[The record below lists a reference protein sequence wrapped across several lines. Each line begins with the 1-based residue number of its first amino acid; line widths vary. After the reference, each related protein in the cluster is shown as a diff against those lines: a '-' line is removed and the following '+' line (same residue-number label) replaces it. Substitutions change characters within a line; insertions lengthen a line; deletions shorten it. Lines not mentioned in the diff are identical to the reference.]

1 MTSQN
6 HAGAGAPAPGAPASA
21 ASTNIP
27 TQASPSPAA
36 STTAATTASTPPAAA
51 TNIPAQA
58 SPSPAASTTTAG
70 HTEAPLAQASPAQ
83 AEPPNQAGH
92 PAQAEHPTQAEH
104 TKAPLT
110 QPSTT
115 QAGRRRR
122 RVVHLGPKDRE
133 RVAEGANLEQI
144 VQEALGKVDAGR
156 PAWSHEDLRREDPSA
171 HANDA
176 RLLGDVPPHYGNGA

>member
-6 HAGAGAPAPGAPASA
+6 SADAGAPIADVPVPDASVPDAPVLGVPASAVVAADQANPAFAAATSA
-21 ASTNIP
+21 AST
-27 TQASPSPAA
+27 
-36 STTAATTASTPPAAA
+36 ATTASTATAA
-51 TNIPAQA
+51 TA
-58 SPSPAASTTTAG
+58 AG
-70 HTEAPLAQASPAQ
+70 HTEAPLAQASP
-83 AEPPNQAGH
+83 N
-92 PAQAEHPTQAEH
+92 QAEHP
-104 TKAPLT
+104 
-110 QPSTT
+110 T

-144 VQEALGKVDAGR
+144 VQEALGKVDAER
-156 PAWSHEDLRREDPSA
+156 PAWSREDLRREDPSA

>member
-6 HAGAGAPAPGAPASA
+6 SADAGAPIADVPAPDAPVPGTPASA
-21 ASTNIP
+21 VVAAD
-27 TQASPSPAA
+27 QANPAF
-36 STTAATTASTPPAAA
+36 AAA
-51 TNIPAQA
+51 TSA
-58 SPSPAASTTTAG
+58 AG

-83 AEPPNQAGH
+83 AEPPNQAVHPNQAGH
-92 PAQAEHPTQAEH
+92 PAQAGHP
-104 TKAPLT
+104 
-110 QPSTT
+110 T

-144 VQEALGKVDAGR
+144 VQEALGKVDAER
-156 PAWSHEDLRREDPSA
+156 PAWSREDLRREDPSA

-176 RLLGDVPPHYGNGA
+176 RLLGDVPPHYGNGV

>member
-6 HAGAGAPAPGAPASA
+6 SADAGAPIPGAPASA
-21 ASTNIP
+21 VVPAD
-27 TQASPSPAA
+27 QANSAF
-36 STTAATTASTPPAAA
+36 AAA
-51 TNIPAQA
+51 T
-58 SPSPAASTTTAG
+58 SAASAAG
-70 HTEAPLAQASPAQ
+70 HTGAPLAQAC
-83 AEPPNQAGH
+83 PNQAGH
-92 PAQAEHPTQAEH
+92 PN
-104 TKAPLT
+104 
-110 QPSTT
+110 

-144 VQEALGKVDAGR
+144 VQEALGKVDAER
-156 PAWSHEDLRREDPSA
+156 PAWSREDLRREDPSA

>member
-6 HAGAGAPAPGAPASA
+6 SADAGAPIADVPAPDAPVPGTPASA
-21 ASTNIP
+21 VVPAD
-27 TQASPSPAA
+27 QANSAF
-36 STTAATTASTPPAAA
+36 AAA
-51 TNIPAQA
+51 TSA
-58 SPSPAASTTTAG
+58 AG
-70 HTEAPLAQASPAQ
+70 HTEAPLAQASLT
-83 AEPPNQAGH
+83 QAGH
-92 PAQAEHPTQAEH
+92 TEAPLAQAS
-104 TKAPLT
+104 L
-110 QPSTT
+110 T

-144 VQEALGKVDAGR
+144 VQEALGKVDAER
-156 PAWSHEDLRREDPSA
+156 PAWSREDLRREDPSA

>member
-6 HAGAGAPAPGAPASA
+6 SADAGAPIPGALASAVVAADQANPAFAAATSA
-21 ASTNIP
+21 AST
-27 TQASPSPAA
+27 
-36 STTAATTASTPPAAA
+36 ATTAST
-51 TNIPAQA
+51 
-58 SPSPAASTTTAG
+58 ASTASTATAAG

-83 AEPPNQAGH
+83 AE
-92 PAQAEHPTQAEH
+92 HPTQAE
-104 TKAPLT
+104 PPT
-110 QPSTT
+110 QAEHPT

-144 VQEALGKVDAGR
+144 VQEALGKVDAER
-156 PAWSHEDLRREDPSA
+156 PAWSREDLRREDPSA

>member
-6 HAGAGAPAPGAPASA
+6 SADAGAPIADVPAPDAPVPGTPASA
-21 ASTNIP
+21 VVAAD
-27 TQASPSPAA
+27 QANSAF
-36 STTAATTASTPPAAA
+36 AAA
-51 TNIPAQA
+51 TSA
-58 SPSPAASTTTAG
+58 AG
-70 HTEAPLAQASPAQ
+70 HTEAPLAQAA
-83 AEPPNQAGH
+83 PN
-92 PAQAEHPTQAEH
+92 
-104 TKAPLT
+104 
-110 QPSTT
+110 

-144 VQEALGKVDAGR
+144 VQEALGKVDAER
-156 PAWSHEDLRREDPSA
+156 PAWSREDLRREDPSA

>member
-6 HAGAGAPAPGAPASA
+6 SADAGAPIADVPAPDAPVPGTPASA
-21 ASTNIP
+21 VVAADQTN
-27 TQASPSPAA
+27 PAF
-36 STTAATTASTPPAAA
+36 AAA
-51 TNIPAQA
+51 TSA
-58 SPSPAASTTTAG
+58 AG
-70 HTEAPLAQASPAQ
+70 HTEAPLAQAFPAQ

-92 PAQAEHPTQAEH
+92 P
-104 TKAPLT
+104 
-110 QPSTT
+110 T

-144 VQEALGKVDAGR
+144 VQEALGKVDAER
-156 PAWSHEDLRREDPSA
+156 PAWSREDLRREDPSA

-176 RLLGDVPPHYGNGA
+176 RLLGDVPPHYGNGV

>member
-6 HAGAGAPAPGAPASA
+6 SAGAGAPIADVPAPDAPVPGTPASA
-21 ASTNIP
+21 VVPAD
-27 TQASPSPAA
+27 QANSAF
-36 STTAATTASTPPAAA
+36 AAA
-51 TNIPAQA
+51 TSA
-58 SPSPAASTTTAG
+58 AG
-70 HTEAPLAQASPAQ
+70 HTEAPLAQASPT
-83 AEPPNQAGH
+83 QAGH
-92 PAQAEHPTQAEH
+92 PAQAVHP
-104 TKAPLT
+104 
-110 QPSTT
+110 T

-144 VQEALGKVDAGR
+144 VQEALGKVDAER
-156 PAWSHEDLRREDPSA
+156 PAWSREDLHREDPSA

>member
-6 HAGAGAPAPGAPASA
+6 SADAGAPGMGAPATA

-27 TQASPSPAA
+27 AQASLSPAA
-36 STTAATTASTPPAAA
+36 STTAASTATA
-51 TNIPAQA
+51 
-58 SPSPAASTTTAG
+58 AG

-83 AEPPNQAGH
+83 AGH
-92 PAQAEHPTQAEH
+92 PTEAEH

-144 VQEALGKVDAGR
+144 VQEALGKVDAER
-156 PAWSHEDLRREDPSA
+156 PAWSREDLRREDPSA

>member
-6 HAGAGAPAPGAPASA
+6 SADAGAPIPGAPASA
-21 ASTNIP
+21 VVAAD
-27 TQASPSPAA
+27 QANPAFAAATSAA
-36 STTAATTASTPPAAA
+36 SAATTASTA
-51 TNIPAQA
+51 TA
-58 SPSPAASTTTAG
+58 AG

-83 AEPPNQAGH
+83 AEPPNQAVH
-92 PAQAEHPTQAEH
+92 P
-104 TKAPLT
+104 
-110 QPSTT
+110 T

-144 VQEALGKVDAGR
+144 VQEALGKVDAER
-156 PAWSHEDLRREDPSA
+156 PAWSREDLRREDPSA

-176 RLLGDVPPHYGNGA
+176 RLLGDVPPHYGNGV

>member
-6 HAGAGAPAPGAPASA
+6 SADAGAPIPDAPASA
-21 ASTNIP
+21 VVAAD
-27 TQASPSPAA
+27 QANPAFAAATSAA
-36 STTAATTASTPPAAA
+36 STATA
-51 TNIPAQA
+51 
-58 SPSPAASTTTAG
+58 AG

-83 AEPPNQAGH
+83 AEPPNQA
-92 PAQAEHPTQAEH
+92 PLTQSS
-104 TKAPLT
+104 TTQTPLTQTPLT

-133 RVAEGANLEQI
+133 RVAEGANLDQ
-144 VQEALGKVDAGR
+144 VVHEALGNVDAER
-156 PAWSHEDLRREDPSA
+156 PAWSREDLRREDPSA

-176 RLLGDVPPHYGNGA
+176 RLLDDVPPHYGNGA

>member
-6 HAGAGAPAPGAPASA
+6 SADAGAPVPGALASA

-36 STTAATTASTPPAAA
+36 STS
-51 TNIPAQA
+51 
-58 SPSPAASTTTAG
+58 AASTATAAG

-92 PAQAEHPTQAEH
+92 PAQAEPPTQAGH
-104 TKAPLT
+104 P
-110 QPSTT
+110 T

-144 VQEALGKVDAGR
+144 VQEALGKVDAER
-156 PAWSHEDLRREDPSA
+156 PAWSREDLRREDPSA

>member
-6 HAGAGAPAPGAPASA
+6 SADASAPVPGAPASEVVA
-21 ASTNIP
+21 AD
-27 TQASPSPAA
+27 QANPAFA
-36 STTAATTASTPPAAA
+36 AATSAATTASTA
-51 TNIPAQA
+51 TA
-58 SPSPAASTTTAG
+58 AG
-70 HTEAPLAQASPAQ
+70 HTEAPLAQASPNQ

-92 PAQAEHPTQAEH
+92 PAQAGHPNQAEHPTQA
-104 TKAPLT
+104 
-110 QPSTT
+110 
-115 QAGRRRR
+115 GRRRRR

-144 VQEALGKVDAGR
+144 VQEALGKVDAER
-156 PAWSHEDLRREDPSA
+156 PAWSREDLRREDPSA

>member
-6 HAGAGAPAPGAPASA
+6 SADAGAPIADVPVPDASVPGTPASAVVPADQANSAFAAATSA
-21 ASTNIP
+21 AST
-27 TQASPSPAA
+27 A
-36 STTAATTASTPPAAA
+36 TA
-51 TNIPAQA
+51 
-58 SPSPAASTTTAG
+58 AG
-70 HTEAPLAQASPAQ
+70 HTEAPLAQASPTQ
-83 AEPPNQAGH
+83 AEHPNQAGH
-92 PAQAEHPTQAEH
+92 PAQAVHP
-104 TKAPLT
+104 
-110 QPSTT
+110 T

-144 VQEALGKVDAGR
+144 VQEALGKVDAER
-156 PAWSHEDLRREDPSA
+156 PAWSREDLHREDPSA

>member
-6 HAGAGAPAPGAPASA
+6 SADAGASIADVPVPDASVPDAPVLGVPASAVVPADQANPAFAAPASA
-21 ASTNIP
+21 AS
-27 TQASPSPAA
+27 A
-36 STTAATTASTPPAAA
+36 
-51 TNIPAQA
+51 
-58 SPSPAASTTTAG
+58 AG
-70 HTEAPLAQASPAQ
+70 HAEAPLAQASPTQ
-83 AEPPNQAGH
+83 AEHPNQAGH
-92 PAQAEHPTQAEH
+92 PAQAVHP
-104 TKAPLT
+104 
-110 QPSTT
+110 T

-144 VQEALGKVDAGR
+144 VQEALGKVDAER
-156 PAWSHEDLRREDPSA
+156 PAWSREDLHREDPSA

>member
-6 HAGAGAPAPGAPASA
+6 SADAGAPVPGAPASVVVAADQANPAFAAATSAASA
-21 ASTNIP
+21 AST
-27 TQASPSPAA
+27 A
-36 STTAATTASTPPAAA
+36 TA
-51 TNIPAQA
+51 
-58 SPSPAASTTTAG
+58 AG
-70 HTEAPLAQASPAQ
+70 HTEAPLAQASPTQ
-83 AEPPNQAGH
+83 AEHPNQAGH
-92 PAQAEHPTQAEH
+92 PTQAEPPTQAGH
-104 TKAPLT
+104 P
-110 QPSTT
+110 T

-144 VQEALGKVDAGR
+144 VQEALGKVDAER
-156 PAWSHEDLRREDPSA
+156 PAWSREDLRREDPSA

>member
-6 HAGAGAPAPGAPASA
+6 SADAGAPVPGAPASA
-21 ASTNIP
+21 VVPAD
-27 TQASPSPAA
+27 QANLAFAAPATAA
-36 STTAATTASTPPAAA
+36 SV
-51 TNIPAQA
+51 
-58 SPSPAASTTTAG
+58 AG
-70 HTEAPLAQASPAQ
+70 HTEAPLAQAFPAQ

-92 PAQAEHPTQAEH
+92 P
-104 TKAPLT
+104 
-110 QPSTT
+110 T

-144 VQEALGKVDAGR
+144 VQEALGKVDAER
-156 PAWSHEDLRREDPSA
+156 PAWSREDLRREDPSA
-171 HANDA
+171 HTNDA

>member
-6 HAGAGAPAPGAPASA
+6 SADAGAPIADVPAPDAPVPGTPASA
-21 ASTNIP
+21 VVPAD
-27 TQASPSPAA
+27 QANPAFA
-36 STTAATTASTPPAAA
+36 AATSAATAATA
-51 TNIPAQA
+51 
-58 SPSPAASTTTAG
+58 AG

-83 AEPPNQAGH
+83 AE
-92 PAQAEHPTQAEH
+92 HPTQAE
-104 TKAPLT
+104 PPT
-110 QPSTT
+110 QAEHPT

-144 VQEALGKVDAGR
+144 VQEALGKVDAER
-156 PAWSHEDLRREDPSA
+156 PAWSREDLRREDPSA

-176 RLLGDVPPHYGNGA
+176 RLLGDVPPHYGNGV

>member
-6 HAGAGAPAPGAPASA
+6 SADAGAPIADVPAPDAPVPGAPASA
-21 ASTNIP
+21 VVPAD
-27 TQASPSPAA
+27 QANPAF
-36 STTAATTASTPPAAA
+36 AAA
-51 TNIPAQA
+51 T
-58 SPSPAASTTTAG
+58 SAASAATAAG
-70 HTEAPLAQASPAQ
+70 HTEAPLAQASPTQ
-83 AEPPNQAGH
+83 AEHPNQAGH
-92 PAQAEHPTQAEH
+92 PAQAVHP
-104 TKAPLT
+104 
-110 QPSTT
+110 T

-144 VQEALGKVDAGR
+144 VQEALGKVDAER
-156 PAWSHEDLRREDPSA
+156 PAWSREDLRREDPSA

>member
-6 HAGAGAPAPGAPASA
+6 SADAGAPVPGAPAPDAPVPGTPASAVVVSDQANPAFAAATSA
-21 ASTNIP
+21 AST
-27 TQASPSPAA
+27 A
-36 STTAATTASTPPAAA
+36 TA
-51 TNIPAQA
+51 
-58 SPSPAASTTTAG
+58 AG

-83 AEPPNQAGH
+83 AEPPTQAG
-92 PAQAEHPTQAEH
+92 HPTQAEH
-104 TKAPLT
+104 P
-110 QPSTT
+110 T

-144 VQEALGKVDAGR
+144 VQEALGKVDAER
-156 PAWSHEDLRREDPSA
+156 PAWSREDLRREDPSA
-171 HANDA
+171 HTNDA

>member
-6 HAGAGAPAPGAPASA
+6 SADAGAPVPGAPASA
-21 ASTNIP
+21 VVPAD
-27 TQASPSPAA
+27 QANPAF
-36 STTAATTASTPPAAA
+36 AAA
-51 TNIPAQA
+51 T
-58 SPSPAASTTTAG
+58 SAAFAATAAG
-70 HTEAPLAQASPAQ
+70 HTEAPLAQASP
-83 AEPPNQAGH
+83 N
-92 PAQAEHPTQAEH
+92 QAEHPTETEH

-133 RVAEGANLEQI
+133 RVAEGANLEQV
-144 VQEALGKVDAGR
+144 VQEALGKVDAER
-156 PAWSHEDLRREDPSA
+156 PAWSREDLRREDPSA

>member
-6 HAGAGAPAPGAPASA
+6 HADAGASIADVPVPDASVPDAPVLGVPASA
-21 ASTNIP
+21 VVPAD
-27 TQASPSPAA
+27 QANLAFAAPATAA
-36 STTAATTASTPPAAA
+36 SV
-51 TNIPAQA
+51 
-58 SPSPAASTTTAG
+58 AG
-70 HTEAPLAQASPAQ
+70 HTEAPLAQASPT
-83 AEPPNQAGH
+83 
-92 PAQAEHPTQAEH
+92 QAEHPTQAE
-104 TKAPLT
+104 PPT
-110 QPSTT
+110 QAEHPT

-144 VQEALGKVDAGR
+144 VQEALGKVDAER
-156 PAWSHEDLRREDPSA
+156 PAWSREDLRREDPSA

>member
-6 HAGAGAPAPGAPASA
+6 SADAGAPIADVPAPDAPVPGAPASA
-21 ASTNIP
+21 VVPAD
-27 TQASPSPAA
+27 QANPAF
-36 STTAATTASTPPAAA
+36 AAA
-51 TNIPAQA
+51 TSTA
-58 SPSPAASTTTAG
+58 SAAG

-83 AEPPNQAGH
+83 AEHPTQAEPPNQAGH
-92 PAQAEHPTQAEH
+92 PN
-104 TKAPLT
+104 
-110 QPSTT
+110 

-133 RVAEGANLEQI
+133 RVAEGANLEQV
-144 VQEALGKVDAGR
+144 VQEALGKVDAER
-156 PAWSHEDLRREDPSA
+156 PAWSREDLRREDPSA

>member
-6 HAGAGAPAPGAPASA
+6 SADAGAPIADVPAPDAPVQGTPASA
-21 ASTNIP
+21 VVPAD
-27 TQASPSPAA
+27 QANSAFAA
-36 STTAATTASTPPAAA
+36 ATSAATAATA
-51 TNIPAQA
+51 
-58 SPSPAASTTTAG
+58 AG
-70 HTEAPLAQASPAQ
+70 HTEAPLAQASPT
-83 AEPPNQAGH
+83 
-92 PAQAEHPTQAEH
+92 QAEHP
-104 TKAPLT
+104 
-110 QPSTT
+110 T

-144 VQEALGKVDAGR
+144 VQEALGKVDAER
-156 PAWSHEDLRREDPSA
+156 PVWSREDLRREDPSA